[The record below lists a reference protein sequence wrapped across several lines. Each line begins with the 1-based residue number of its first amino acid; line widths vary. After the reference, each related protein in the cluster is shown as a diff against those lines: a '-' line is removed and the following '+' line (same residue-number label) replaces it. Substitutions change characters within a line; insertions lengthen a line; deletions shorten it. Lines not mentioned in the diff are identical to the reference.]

1 MTKTCKLHRIIP
13 EVIKLTATVTNL
25 GERRESDFQGCD
37 YYTPP
42 VFNNKIMTQR
52 TEEVQHIYRIKKQPR
67 TQEGHMLDLEDRYFA
82 QLPHLLHQAFVLWPE
97 GA

>member
-67 TQEGHMLDLEDRYFA
+67 TQE
-82 QLPHLLHQAFVLWPE
+82 VICWT
-97 GA
+97 